1 MKKSAKG
8 QRGMGAAT
16 QGGGCCMPAVRKYAE
31 GSPKEGVTKDML
43 PWMSKE
49 LGKKPNSSAEGVT
62 KDMLPWMSKEIIGKK
77 PNSSAEGVTKD
88 MLPWMTREIKNTK
101 VKTTKKKPRR
111 LPFEPMVPG
120 RR

>member
-1 MKKSAKG
+1 MKKSTKG

-16 QGGGCCMPAVRKYAE
+16 QGGGCCMPSVRKYAE

-49 LGKKPNSSAEGVT
+49 INKKPASA
-62 KDMLPWMSKEIIGKK
+62 
-77 PNSSAEGVTKD
+77 AEGVTKD
-88 MLPWMTREIKNTK
+88 MLPWMTKEIKNTK
-101 VKTTKKKPRR
+101 VKTPKKKSRR